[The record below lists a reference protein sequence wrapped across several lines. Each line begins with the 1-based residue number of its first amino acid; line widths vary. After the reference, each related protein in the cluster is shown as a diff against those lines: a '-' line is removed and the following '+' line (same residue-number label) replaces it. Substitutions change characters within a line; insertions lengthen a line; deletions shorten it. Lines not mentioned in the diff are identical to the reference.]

1 MLRSILAIIAGSVA
15 WMVTALGMDAL
26 LMAIAPHWFSA
37 NGKVESVPLLLF
49 MMAYSLSFS
58 VLGGY
63 VTALVARRKEL
74 QHALALGVLQF
85 AMGFAATIK
94 FFDTAPLWYHVLFL
108 TLLIPAILIGG
119 QLRMMQKRRR
129 LGPASH
135 ATA

>member
-15 WMVTALGMDAL
+15 WMVTALGMDAV
-26 LMAIAPHWFSA
+26 LMAIAPNFFDA
-37 NGKVESVPLLLF
+37 GKVKSLPLLLF
-49 MMAYSLSFS
+49 MMTYSLLFS

-63 VTALVARRKEL
+63 VTALVARRKEM
-74 QHALALGVLQF
+74 QHALALGLLQF

-94 FFDTAPLWYHVLFL
+94 FFDTAPLWYHVVFL

-119 QLRMMQKRRR
+119 QLRLMQKRRR
-129 LGPASH
+129 SGHAFP